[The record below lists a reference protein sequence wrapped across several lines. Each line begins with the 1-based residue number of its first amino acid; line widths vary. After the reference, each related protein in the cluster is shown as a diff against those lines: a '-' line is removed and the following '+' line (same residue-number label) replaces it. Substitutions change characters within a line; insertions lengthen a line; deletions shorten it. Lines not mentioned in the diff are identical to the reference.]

1 MGVAVLARELLGLRQ
16 KALGLTGL
24 GRVGSDAAGLGPEAV
39 LIVGAHDCT
48 TGLDRGKSGVRRPW
62 CRLKPSKAKALRK
75 IAARAVQKQGAA
87 RGAPNQCAD
96 NNNFEN
102 MGDVVP
108 CSFILP
114 SALPDLS
121 ALPTRNAARRPPA

>member
-1 MGVAVLARELLGLRQ
+1 
-16 KALGLTGL
+16 
-24 GRVGSDAAGLGPEAV
+24 
-39 LIVGAHDCT
+39 
-48 TGLDRGKSGVRRPW
+48 
-62 CRLKPSKAKALRK
+62 LKPSKAKALRK

-114 SALPDLS
+114 SAFTALS
-121 ALPTRNAARRPPA
+121 ALPADNPARRNPA